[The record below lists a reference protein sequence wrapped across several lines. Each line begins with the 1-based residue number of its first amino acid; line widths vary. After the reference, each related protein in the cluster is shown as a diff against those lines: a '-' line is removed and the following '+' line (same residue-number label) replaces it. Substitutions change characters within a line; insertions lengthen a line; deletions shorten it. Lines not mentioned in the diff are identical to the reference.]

1 MNSHRTH
8 ATIARTTRIPWP
20 PGFLPHEW
28 YICSTRTVI
37 KSLTQGR
44 CSHSSAKQDEF
55 LNPDKLSLLTQY
67 SNLEAQSAN
76 NIFVCV
82 CVFVYLYLMYVWI
95 KFGQEISHWSCKVPA
110 FSLCRL
116 AAQIRMPTTCV
127 CAFCRLA
134 NVNTVAMRG
143 LRVTGQI
150 WRRLTKLTS

>member
-44 CSHSSAKQDEF
+44 FSHSSAKQDEF

-76 NIFVCV
+76 NICVCV

-116 AAQIRMPTTCV
+116 AAQIQCQ
-127 CAFCRLA
+127 RLVFMLFA
-134 NVNTVAMRG
+134 DLLMST
-143 LRVTGQI
+143 L
-150 WRRLTKLTS
+150 WRWEVWGWRDKYGEG